1 MLRFAKTE
9 INFWMEIK
17 NDKKV
22 LRSWAI
28 FDWANSA
35 YALVI
40 STAIFPTYFVKA
52 TPDTIELF
60 GFDFSNAALYSF
72 SVSFSYIIIA
82 ALSPILSGIAD
93 FSGRRMFFLK
103 LFTTIGSLNCMMLF
117 FFNGSAELWWLGTV
131 AFILSTIG
139 FAGSLVFYDS
149 YLPLIATED
158 QYDKISARGYSYGYV
173 GSVILLIV
181 ILIMIQK
188 PDWFGITDPYLPSRI
203 GFVMVGIWWIGFAQI
218 TFKNLPKDQRTPIGK
233 GFVSGGY
240 SEIRKVLAEA
250 MHQQNVIRF
259 LIGFFLFSA
268 GVQTVIYLATIF
280 AEQELKMETGELILV
295 VLIIQL
301 IAVLGAVLFAR
312 VSGLIGNRPALLI
325 QIIIWIS
332 ICILAYFTSS
342 KLMFYFTAG
351 LVGMVLGGIQAL
363 SRATYSKLLL
373 RQNADRDIT
382 SYFSLYDV
390 LYKLS
395 IVSGTLIFGL
405 VYQLTGNMRYSVLVL
420 AALFLASIYFIFGIK
435 VDKEKGIVE
444 VQTQE

>member
-1 MLRFAKTE
+1 
-9 INFWMEIK
+9 MEQK
-17 NDKKV
+17 NNKKV

-52 TPDTIELF
+52 TPQIIHFL
-60 GFDFSNAALYSF
+60 GFDISNAALYSY

-103 LFTTIGSLNCMMLF
+103 VFTLMGSLNCMVLY
-117 FFNGSAELWWLGTV
+117 FFNGSDDLWWLGTT

-149 YLPLIATED
+149 YLPIIATED
-158 QYDKISARGYSYGYV
+158 QFDKLSARGYSYGYV
-173 GSVILLIV
+173 GSVILLVV
-181 ILIMIQK
+181 ILVMIQK
-188 PDWFGITDPYLPSRI
+188 PELFGITDPYLPSRI
-203 GFVMVGIWWIGFAQI
+203 GFVLVGIWWVGFAQI
-218 TFKNLPKDQRTPIGK
+218 TFKNLPKDNRSALGK
-233 GFVSGGY
+233 GFIRNGY
-240 SEIRKVLAEA
+240 SEINKVIKEA
-250 MHQQNVIRF
+250 IKQADVMRF
-259 LIGFFLFSA
+259 LLGFFLFSA

-280 AEQELKMETGELILV
+280 AEKELKMETGELILV

-301 IAVLGAVLFAR
+301 IAILGAMLFAR
-312 VSGLIGNRPALLI
+312 VSGLIGNRNAIII
-325 QIIIWIS
+325 QILIWII
-332 ICILAYFTSS
+332 ICLLAYFTTS
-342 KLMFYFTAG
+342 KIMFYFTAG

-373 RQNADRDIT
+373 RQNTDKDLT

-395 IVSGTLIFGL
+395 IVSGTFIFGL
-405 VYQLTGNMRYSVLVL
+405 VYQLTDNMRYSVLAL
-420 AALFLASIYFIFGIK
+420 AVLFLSSILFIAK
-435 VDKEKGIVE
+435 VRVSPKEEIE
-444 VQTQE
+444 TA

>member
-1 MLRFAKTE
+1 
-9 INFWMEIK
+9 MEQK
-17 NDKKV
+17 NNKKV

-52 TPDTIELF
+52 TPQIIHFL
-60 GFDFSNAALYSF
+60 GFDISNAALYSY

-103 LFTTIGSLNCMMLF
+103 VFTLMGSLNCMVLY
-117 FFNGSAELWWLGTV
+117 FFNGSDDLWWLGTT

-149 YLPLIATED
+149 YLPIIATED
-158 QYDKISARGYSYGYV
+158 QFDKLSARGYSYGYV
-173 GSVILLIV
+173 GSVILLVV
-181 ILIMIQK
+181 ILVMIQK
-188 PDWFGITDPYLPSRI
+188 PELIGITDPYLPSRI
-203 GFVMVGIWWIGFAQI
+203 GFVLVGIWWVGFAQI
-218 TFKNLPKDQRTPIGK
+218 TFKNLPKDNRSALGK
-233 GFVSGGY
+233 GFIRNGY
-240 SEIRKVLAEA
+240 SEINKVIKEA
-250 MHQQNVIRF
+250 IKQADVMRF
-259 LIGFFLFSA
+259 LLGFFLFSA

-280 AEQELKMETGELILV
+280 AEKELKMETGELILV

-301 IAVLGAVLFAR
+301 IAILGAMLFAR
-312 VSGLIGNRPALLI
+312 VSGLIGNRNAIII
-325 QIIIWIS
+325 QILIWII
-332 ICILAYFTSS
+332 ICLLAYFTTS
-342 KLMFYFTAG
+342 KIMFYFTAG

-373 RQNADRDIT
+373 RQNTDKDLT

-395 IVSGTLIFGL
+395 IVSGTFIFGL
-405 VYQLTGNMRYSVLVL
+405 VYQLTDNMRYSVLAL
-420 AALFLASIYFIFGIK
+420 AVLFLSSILFIAK
-435 VDKEKGIVE
+435 VRVSPKEEIE
-444 VQTQE
+444 TA